1 MHDKIDF
8 NDVEIDF
15 YDVKFEILTNKIKR
29 VKELAQIKED
39 IGKLETLKN
48 EYARRT
54 QSYDFDRENGHAFE
68 FQYHK
73 KDSDISDIF
82 GIYISLYAYNRY
94 TTLNQ
99 PTSVTW
105 LNDKTKQL
113 ANDLFLKYCN
123 EHRDEIIA
131 EIVKGLKEYVK
142 EEKGDALIM
151 IQDLAEYINQFD
163 E

>member
-1 MHDKIDF
+1 MPDKVKF
-8 NDVEIDF
+8 NGVE
-15 YDVKFEILTNKIKR
+15 FEILANKLKR
-29 VKELAQIKED
+29 AKELAQLKED
-39 IGKLETLKN
+39 IKKLETLKD
-48 EYARRT
+48 EYIRRT
-54 QSYDFDRENGHAFE
+54 KSYDFDRESGHVFE

-73 KDSDISDIF
+73 KDFNVIDVF
-82 GIYISLYAYNRY
+82 GAYVSLYAYNRY
-94 TTLNQ
+94 TTENQ

-105 LNDKTKQL
+105 LNAKTKQL

-142 EEKGDALIM
+142 EEKADALVM
-151 IQDLAEYINQFD
+151 VQDLAEYLNKID

>member
-1 MHDKIDF
+1 MPDKIDF
-8 NDVEIDF
+8 NGVEF
-15 YDVKFEILTNKIKR
+15 KILTDKIKR

-39 IGKLETLKN
+39 IGKLETLKD
-48 EYARRT
+48 EYVHRT

-73 KDSDISDIF
+73 KDSDIF
-82 GIYISLYAYNRY
+82 GAYISLYAYNRY
-94 TTLNQ
+94 TTINQ

-105 LNDKTKQL
+105 LNAKTKQL

-142 EEKGDALIM
+142 EEKADALVM
-151 IQDLAEYINQFD
+151 VQDLAEYLNKID

>member
-1 MHDKIDF
+1 MPDKIDF
-8 NDVEIDF
+8 NDVEF
-15 YDVKFEILTNKIKR
+15 KILTNKIKSVR
-29 VKELAQIKED
+29 ELAQIKED
-39 IGKLETLKN
+39 IGKLKTLKD
-48 EYARRT
+48 EYVRRT

-73 KDSDISDIF
+73 KDFDIF

-131 EIVKGLKEYVK
+131 EIVKGLKEHVK
-142 EEKGDALIM
+142 EEKVDALIM
-151 IQDLAEYINQFD
+151 IQDLAEYINQID

>member
-1 MHDKIDF
+1 MPDKIDF
-8 NDVEIDF
+8 NDVEF
-15 YDVKFEILTNKIKR
+15 KILSNKIKR
-29 VKELAQIKED
+29 IKELAQIKED
-39 IGKLETLKN
+39 IGKLETLKD
-48 EYARRT
+48 EYVRRT

-73 KDSDISDIF
+73 KDFDIF
-82 GIYISLYAYNRY
+82 GAYISLYAYNRY
-94 TTLNQ
+94 TTINQ

-105 LNDKTKQL
+105 LNAKTKQL

-123 EHRDEIIA
+123 EHRDEIVA

-142 EEKGDALIM
+142 EEKADALIM